1 MTGVALSFLIS
12 YILRQYVTS
21 TFDFHTVCSH
31 LLERF
36 VVYEACRILGDLE
49 LPLLYVFS
57 ELPVALL
64 AETLVQ
70 LERAATRMVKSGS
83 LGPCYSPWCGLGK
96 GRQQILCLTL
106 EGPTHEPT
114 QERLPVN
121 LHHCECYCECARVLG
136 MCSSRR
142 SDRH

>member
-12 YILRQYVTS
+12 YILHQYVS
-21 TFDFHTVCSH
+21 PAFELHTFSSH
-31 LLERF
+31 LLQRL
-36 VVYEACRILGDLE
+36 VVYEACRILGDIE

-57 ELPVALL
+57 ELPVASL
-64 AETLVQ
+64 AEALMH
-70 LERAATRMVKSGS
+70 LERAATRMVRSGGLS
-83 LGPCYSPWCGLGK
+83 PCSSPSCGLGR

-114 QERLPVN
+114 QERLPVKR
-121 LHHCECYCECARVLG
+121 HHCECYCEGARVLG
-136 MCSSRR
+136 MCSSRL